1 MRTSGK
7 RKQKDKQTP
16 DKSFGHNYAY
26 QLYRKKKKRL
36 ALKYLQGMGNIAHLK
51 KNQIPLLDM
60 KTITA
65 TEDSVGDFTA
75 LDTVKREFEEI
86 RKNY

>member
-1 MRTSGK
+1 
-7 RKQKDKQTP
+7 
-16 DKSFGHNYAY
+16 
-26 QLYRKKKKRL
+26 
-36 ALKYLQGMGNIAHLK
+36 MGNIAHLK

>member
-1 MRTSGK
+1 MLTNF
-7 RKQKDKQTP
+7 TE
-16 DKSFGHNYAY
+16 
-26 QLYRKKKKRL
+26 KKKRL

-51 KNQIPLLDM
+51 KNQILLLDM

-65 TEDSVGDFTA
+65 TKDSVGDFTA